1 MNYYFATKGLLK
13 ALEKLHQEKQ
23 ELEVEK
29 EEEKLKF
36 MNNMKLLEAAI
47 DENNES
53 IELNEESYIQQIED
67 FKCQVNISSNY
78 SEVFD

>member
-53 IELNEESYIQQIED
+53 IELNEENYLQQIED
-67 FKCQVNISSNY
+67 YKCQVNISSDY
-78 SEVFD
+78 FEVFD

>member
-53 IELNEESYIQQIED
+53 IELNEENYLQQIED
-67 FKCQVNISSNY
+67 FKCQVNISSDY
-78 SEVFD
+78 FEVFD